1 MVLAFAET
9 VRSGGIKDEI
19 VWSGPAPTELVILSG
34 ALWSIAS
41 MALVSILYFF

>member
-9 VRSGGIKDEI
+9 VRSGGLKDDK

-34 ALWSIAS
+34 SLWSMAS
-41 MALVSILYFF
+41 MVLVSILYFF